1 MLFSQNLEMRVLSVL
16 SVYSI
21 TKTVFAFCESSKTNL
36 FSQTNQCVGF
46 TSEQGQD
53 STLTLG
59 NTDAI
64 K

>member
-1 MLFSQNLEMRVLSVL
+1 MRVLSVL